1 MPNVTTSIFVCM
13 CVLNLSF
20 YHQEESFSS
29 EQSSEADCG
38 RRMTAA
44 EEKLS
49 SEHASVSDCDR
60 RNLSSEPPPDS
71 DCASTLRFNRTQG
84 EWIDLLQDRLRHRLR
99 HYDKREEHVIEV
111 LHLNSLLYKAETTLL
126 FFSLLQK
133 IL

>member
-29 EQSSEADCG
+29 EQSSDADCG
-38 RRMTAA
+38 RSMLRQKKSCPQNMHQSRTAT
-44 EEKLS
+44 EEN
-49 SEHASVSDCDR
+49 C
-60 RNLSSEPPPDS
+60 PPPDS
-71 DCASTLRFNRTQG
+71 DCTSTLRFNRTQG